1 MDFCKMRCKSS
12 YFFSAGKIFFVISP
26 QKQAIMA
33 QEPSFSSIFRRIK
46 PYLGQGMVFLG
57 ALLLF
62 AGYLLGW
69 TANNV
74 FLVICVLLILV
85 GIRGYVSA
93 KKAGR

>member
-1 MDFCKMRCKSS
+1 
-12 YFFSAGKIFFVISP
+12 
-26 QKQAIMA
+26 
-33 QEPSFSSIFRRIK
+33 
-46 PYLGQGMVFLG
+46 MVFLG